1 MHVDR
6 LIVPRFLAAL
16 LCGCGIAPA
25 GAAGKVSISIGSAEF
40 AGLSIQDAGLDW
52 TPLGTASGRAQ
63 IRAAR
68 VSGVPGTGPLSGF
81 TIDCAD
87 LRISGNELHCPKGR
101 LKGALGSLGGQD
113 TRFSAR
119 LSESGAITVELDA
132 FSLAGGQSKLG
143 FALDGAR
150 WRLDASFE
158 EVPLDDALVAATPWF
173 ALPEGFT
180 VTGSAS
186 GVVHAVGRSSALES
200 ADADLDFTAL
210 TLSNAEGTLAG
221 EALSGALR
229 AKLLADRE
237 DFTVSAGRIEL
248 SGGQAYSDPVF
259 LDFGLH
265 RLDLDFVGRLDGA
278 GQKFEATEFK
288 AVHHDV
294 VSAAG
299 SATLDFRG
307 ETLLTDARLGIDGL
321 ALDAAAPAYFQPFL
335 IDTALK
341 DLQGAGTA
349 KGEIEIADGLPI
361 RAAILLEDVALLSPS
376 GAISIHGLRG
386 EVRWFD
392 DAARTQLAG
401 TIDDAEFRSSVT
413 WDAARLWGIEIGQ
426 VELPFATTGR
436 HFRLLEPKLLPIFDG
451 GLAIGTLRVR
461 HAGTEQ
467 MYVRFD
473 AELQPISV
481 APLARALGW
490 PEFQGTLAG
499 SIPDLQF
506 AAGVATLG
514 GNLEASVFDGRI
526 VVRELQLRDPLG
538 KYPRLHASIDVDN
551 LDLALLTN
559 TFSFGMITGRLSGHM
574 ENLETFDWMP
584 VSFDAQL
591 GTPPGDRSK
600 RRISQRAVTNLS
612 SIGGGSG
619 GGVAA
624 ALQGG
629 LLRFFDDFRY
639 DRLGLS
645 CRLANDVCQMGG
657 VEPAPGGYYI
667 VKGAGLPR
675 IDVIGSQTRVAWTRL
690 VRQLASIT
698 ESDIVVE

>member
-1 MHVDR
+1 MHVAR

-16 LCGCGIAPA
+16 LGGCGIASA
-25 GAAGKVSISIGSAEF
+25 GAAGKVSISVGSAEF
-40 AGLSIQDAGLDW
+40 AGLSIEDAGLDW
-52 TPLGTASGRAQ
+52 TPQGGASGRTQ

-68 VSGVPGTGPLSGF
+68 VRGVPGTGPLSGF
-81 TIDCAD
+81 TIDCPD
-87 LRISGNELHCPKGR
+87 LRISGNELHCPRGR
-101 LKGALGSLGGQD
+101 LKGTLGSLGGQD

-119 LSESGAITVELDA
+119 LSESGAITVELDT

-143 FALDGAR
+143 FTLDGAR
-150 WRLDASFE
+150 WRLEAAFDELALDA
-158 EVPLDDALVAATPWF
+158 ALGVATAWF
-173 ALPEGFT
+173 ALPDGFT
-180 VTGSAS
+180 VAGNSS
-186 GVVHAVGRSSALES
+186 GEVHAAGRSN
-200 ADADLDFTAL
+200 
-210 TLSNAEGTLAG
+210 TLGNANAEIRFTGLAFSDAQGTLAG
-221 EALSGALR
+221 EALSGTLQ

-237 DFTVSAGRIEL
+237 DFAVSAGRLEL

-265 RLDLDFVGRLDGA
+265 RLDLDFAGRLEGS
-278 GQKFEATEFK
+278 GPKFEVAEFK

-294 VSAAG
+294 VTAAG
-299 SATLDFRG
+299 SATLDFQG
-307 ETLLTDARLGIDGL
+307 ETLLTDARMRIDRF
-321 ALDAAAPAYFQPFL
+321 ALDAAAPVYFQPFL

-349 KGEIEIADGLPI
+349 KGEIDIAGGLPT
-361 RAAILLEDVALLSPS
+361 RAAIVLEDVALLSPS
-376 GAISIHGLRG
+376 GAISIHGLHG
-386 EVRWFD
+386 DIRWFD

-401 TIDDAEFRSSVT
+401 TIDDAEFRSSLS

-436 HFRLLEPKLLPIFDG
+436 HFRLLEPKILPIFDG

-473 AELQPISV
+473 AELQPVSV
-481 APLARALGW
+481 ARLSRALGW

-514 GNLEASVFDGRI
+514 GNLEARVFDGRI

-538 KYPRLHASIDVDN
+538 KYPRLHASIDLDN

-559 TFSFGMITGRLSGHM
+559 TFSFGMITGRLSGRM

-584 VSFDAQL
+584 VAFDAQF

-639 DRLGLS
+639 DRLGLT

-690 VRQLASIT
+690 VRQLALIT